1 MLKVVLPLAIIA
13 CPVLVD
19 VDTLAIS
26 SVVDPVPIVDVT
38 IHMDELSVPCGV
50 TQLPVSFI
58 NSAIRPCLLAAP
70 VSETT
75 EPLAFVHCARLK
87 LVWRSASTFLSLNCL
102 NLMSQRL
109 LPICLDE
116 VFDVDAL
123 RLTHRRNPF
132 PALVPAPQ
140 SLQLKNSCHVLLI
153 VLGRL
158 DLEA

>member
-50 TQLPVSFI
+50 TQLPASFI
-58 NSAIRPCLLAAP
+58 NSAIRPCLLAVP

-75 EPLAFVHCARLK
+75 EPLAYVHCARFK
-87 LVWRSASTFLSLNCL
+87 LVWRSASTFLPLYCQSLV
-102 NLMSQRL
+102 SQRL
-109 LPICLDE
+109 LPICFGE
-116 VFDVDAL
+116 VFNIDAL
-123 RLTHRRNPF
+123 SLTYCRNSF

-140 SLQLKNSCHVLLI
+140 SLKLQNPCYVLLI

-158 DLEA
+158 DFEA